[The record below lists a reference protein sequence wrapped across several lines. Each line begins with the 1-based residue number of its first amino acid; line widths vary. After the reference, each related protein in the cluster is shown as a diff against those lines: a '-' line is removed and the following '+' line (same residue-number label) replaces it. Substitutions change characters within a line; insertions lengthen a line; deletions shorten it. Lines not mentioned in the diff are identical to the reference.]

1 MNLATHCAA
10 SLLML
15 VSLAGCKAGDSSS
28 AEEGAAS
35 VSATVAAA
43 PGQAQQPAGK
53 PGATPGQAGATP
65 GQAGAQAPTTSVTV
79 ANKDKKVDVGV
90 ADGGTSL
97 NLQNDG
103 GKGSIDVNKDGTTI
117 KGKNGKSVTLP
128 GLPR

>member
-1 MNLATHCAA
+1 MNFATHWAA
-10 SLLML
+10 SLLVL
-15 VSLAGCKAGDSSS
+15 VSLAGCKSGDSSS

-43 PGQAQQPAGK
+43 PGQAQQQPAGK
-53 PGATPGQAGATP
+53 PGTTP

-117 KGKNGKSVTLP
+117 KGKSGKSVTLP